1 MKVGDLMSIQVRALA
16 TAIFLAT
23 GMTSVSSV
31 ASAAPFADALAIK
44 NVAPTNVQAAGGGG
58 WGWGFGAG
66 LIGGALIG
74 GALAA
79 PYYYRPYYYPGPYYY
94 PNRYDPAPAYGPDN
108 GDPSAYCMQRFRS
121 YDPSS
126 GTYLGYD
133 GLRHPCP

>member
-16 TAIFLAT
+16 AAVFAT
-23 GMTSVSSV
+23 GMTSLSSV
-31 ASAAPFADALAIK
+31 APAAHVADALAIK
-44 NVAPTNVQAAGGGG
+44 DGAPTNVQATGGGGWG

-66 LIGGALIG
+66 LVGGAIIG

-79 PYYYRPYYYPGPYYY
+79 PYYYRPYYGPYYY
-94 PNRYDPAPAYGPDN
+94 PAPAYGPGP
-108 GDPSAYCMQRFRS
+108 GDPVAYCMQRFQS
-121 YDPSS
+121 YDPQS

>member
-1 MKVGDLMSIQVRALA
+1 MPTLA
-16 TAIFLAT
+16 AAVLLAT
-23 GMTSVSSV
+23 GMTSLSSV
-31 ASAAPFADALAIK
+31 ASAAHVADALAIK

-66 LIGGALIG
+66 FVGGALIG
-74 GALAA
+74 GALA
-79 PYYYRPYYYPGPYYY
+79 RPYYYPGPYYY
-94 PNRYDPAPAYGPDN
+94 PDRYYPAPAYGPDN
-108 GDPSAYCMQRFRS
+108 GDPVAYCMQRFRS